1 MINGTVSVLV
11 KPLVLIS
18 QVISSGNNS
27 SEIPVNNK
35 HSPMLSNGKSNNSLA
50 ESMLSTEN
58 GMNLENE
65 CASKNSNSPNEY
77 FEAFN
82 ECQSSLVENRK
93 E

>member
-1 MINGTVSVLV
+1 
-11 KPLVLIS
+11 
-18 QVISSGNNS
+18 
-27 SEIPVNNK
+27 
-35 HSPMLSNGKSNNSLA
+35 MLSNGKSNNSLA

-58 GMNLENE
+58 GMNLENG
-65 CASKNSNSPNEY
+65 CASKNSNSPNGY

>member
-1 MINGTVSVLV
+1 
-11 KPLVLIS
+11 
-18 QVISSGNNS
+18 
-27 SEIPVNNK
+27 
-35 HSPMLSNGKSNNSLA
+35 MLSNGKSNNSLA

-65 CASKNSNSPNEY
+65 CTSKNSNSPNGY